1 MDAQQSA
8 GFVIWI
14 TGMERAGKSTLANHV
29 ARRLAASGRRVEV
42 LDGDEPG
49 NPLTGGAGTTQE
61 ERQAVTRRLGHV
73 AKLLARNGVVAVC
86 AALSPFRE
94 SRELIRKEIRRVVEV
109 FVDCPMETLLA
120 RDAGGLYEK
129 ALRGE
134 LKNVVGIDDPYEP
147 PAHADVVIHSHEE
160 TVEQESSR
168 ILQALVDIKY
178 IGPAEFGRATGGQRP
193 RRAKPA
199 RAARKAARGKM
210 AAKAASR
217 KAPKK
222 LAARTAK
229 VARRARR

>member
-29 ARRLAASGRRVEV
+29 ARRLAASGRRVEL

-49 NPLTGGAGTTQE
+49 NPLTGGSGTTQE

-73 AKLLARNGVVAVC
+73 AKLLVRNGVVAVC

-94 SRELIRKEIRRVVEV
+94 TREVIRKEIRRVVEV
-109 FVDCPMETLLA
+109 FVDCPMDTLLA

-147 PAHADVVIHSHEE
+147 PTHADVVVRSHEE
-160 TVEQESSR
+160 SVEQEASR

-178 IGPAEFGRATGGQRP
+178 IGPAEFVRATGGQRP

-222 LAARTAK
+222 MAARTAK
-229 VARRARR
+229 VPRRARR